1 MEKVLITK
9 NKIDRLADKL
19 REKLINNEPIL
30 LDEFPDE
37 VERVYV
43 EGWKKGVE
51 EHEAYVS
58 DALDKTHAYA
68 DSIINGTW
76 DGKTYPEIKE
86 FEGTYS

>member
-37 VERVYV
+37 VEKVYV
-43 EGWKKGVE
+43 EGWKKGADE
-51 EHEAYVS
+51 LADYIMGEQ
-58 DALDKTHAYA
+58 DKIIAFQ

-76 DGKTYPEIKE
+76 DGKTIPEIKE

>member
-1 MEKVLITK
+1 MSKVLITK
-9 NKIDRLADKL
+9 EKLDALADKL
-19 REKLINNEPIL
+19 REKLIKNEPIL

-37 VERVYV
+37 VEKVYV

-58 DALDKTHAYA
+58 DEVDKIIALQE
-68 DSIINGTW
+68 SIINETW
-76 DGKTYPEIKE
+76 DGKTIPEIKE